1 MANIKNEL
9 LKYNIS
15 YDYLICE
22 NGAMI
27 FDSDDNVIKSTYLN
41 KEDVLTIIDMIN
53 KNNYKYILDD
63 GYNYIENMDVD
74 ITKLVCIFL
83 YRNTV
88 KNPEK
93 TLSEII
99 NSTNTYSY
107 LSDNNINIVNKSVNK
122 LESLKYLINI
132 IGIKDNIYTIGDAVN
147 DISMIEYYQ
156 GGIMSRH
163 EKELNQ
169 LPNKNYDTLKDYIE
183 ELIWFLF
190 SYNYLGDYMVDFI
203 LNLINDY
210 GYFGMFLGMVLEAVI
225 IIIPSEAILATGGIL
240 AAKKIFTLWGAFLVG
255 LIGSVFCAIVIYFM
269 GYFGG
274 RPFIKKYGKYFFM
287 QEEDLDKSD
296 SWFNKYGMMSALIGR
311 NFPIIRT
318 LISLPIGIMRLSF
331 TKFLIYTIIGSIPWT
346 FIFVYVGYTLGN
358 GWTIMNKYTGK
369 LKIPIRILLAVLI
382 ISYFY
387 KKIKNKYI
395 KKN

>member
-1 MANIKNEL
+1 
-9 LKYNIS
+9 
-15 YDYLICE
+15 
-22 NGAMI
+22 
-27 FDSDDNVIKSTYLN
+27 
-41 KEDVLTIIDMIN
+41 
-53 KNNYKYILDD
+53 
-63 GYNYIENMDVD
+63 
-74 ITKLVCIFL
+74 
-83 YRNTV
+83 
-88 KNPEK
+88 
-93 TLSEII
+93 
-99 NSTNTYSY
+99 
-107 LSDNNINIVNKSVNK
+107 
-122 LESLKYLINI
+122 
-132 IGIKDNIYTIGDAVN
+132 
-147 DISMIEYYQ
+147 
-156 GGIMSRH
+156 
-163 EKELNQ
+163 
-169 LPNKNYDTLKDYIE
+169 
-183 ELIWFLF
+183 
-190 SYNYLGDYMVDFI
+190 MVDFI

-287 QEEDLDKSD
+287 KEEDLDKSD

-387 KKIKNKYI
+387 KKIKNKYV
-395 KKN
+395 KNN